1 MLARFVAGGADSFA
15 GELFMTFIVSI
26 AFITV
31 IATVSGLCIAASTAF
46 SYDFWFKVIK
56 NGRQDHTGKIR
67 TARISAIAIGIL
79 AIICSLAMKHMNVAY
94 LSGLAF
100 SIAAT
105 VNLPTII
112 LAVYWK
118 KLTTTGALID
128 IIGGTVIS
136 LFAVLAG
143 PSIMGS
149 NALFPLSNPGIVTIP
164 LGFLITG
171 IASLLTADKEAE
183 QKYVELSVRS
193 HSGLGAE

>member
-1 MLARFVAGGADSFA
+1 MAD
-15 GELFMTFIVSI
+15 
-26 AFITV
+26 
-31 IATVSGLCIAASTAF
+31 
-46 SYDFWFKVIK
+46 
-56 NGRQDHTGKIR
+56 QIR

-112 LAVYWK
+112 LALYWK
-118 KLTTTGALID
+118 KLTTTGALIG

-136 LFAVLAG
+136 LFAVLTG
-143 PSIMGS
+143 PSIMGT

-164 LGFLITG
+164 LGFLITC